1 MLICTFNKYHMLY
14 TYYIYDIISSYYFF
28 LNMIELHGYD
38 YSPFVMLNI
47 KSAPLQKKEAF

>member
-14 TYYIYDIISSYYFF
+14 TYYIYDIISSCYFF

-38 YSPFVMLNI
+38 HSPFFMLNI
-47 KSAPLQKKEAF
+47 RSAPFKKKDFS

>member
-14 TYYIYDIISSYYFF
+14 TYYIYNIISSFF

-38 YSPFVMLNI
+38 HSPFFMLNI
-47 KSAPLQKKEAF
+47 RSAPFKKKNFS